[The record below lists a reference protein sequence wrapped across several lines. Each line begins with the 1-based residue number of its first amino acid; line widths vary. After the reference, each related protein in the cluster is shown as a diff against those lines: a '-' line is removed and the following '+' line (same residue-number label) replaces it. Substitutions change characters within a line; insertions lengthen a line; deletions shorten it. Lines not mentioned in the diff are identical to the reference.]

1 MSFEELLAHFPDLE
15 KDVCYKTLENSVY
28 YLEEIKDS
36 TVQLKTEE
44 EYWNLCLEN
53 ENLKEILFLENE
65 YSIMKN
71 EDSKKC
77 DWVIFGNNNIHF
89 IESKDVKPRN
99 RRKERIDAIKQLIA
113 TIEFYKSKVDL
124 DSITIF
130 SQICFQSK
138 SKTIKAGDQAR
149 KVLFKQYN
157 SEFSE
162 GNLIKFENPKP
173 DRF

>member
-1 MSFEELLAHFPDLE
+1 MSIKELLTHFPNLE
-15 KDVCYKTLENSVY
+15 KDVCYKILDNPIY

-53 ENLKEILFLENE
+53 ENLKKILFLENE
-65 YSIMKN
+65 NSIMKN

-77 DWVIFGNNNIHF
+77 DWSIFENNNIYF

-99 RRKERIDAIKQLIA
+99 RNKERKDATKQLIA
-113 TIEFYKSKVDL
+113 TIEFYKSKIDL
-124 DSITIF
+124 DSISIF

-138 SKTIKAGDQAR
+138 SKIVKAGDQAR

-162 GNLIKFENPKP
+162 GNLIKF
-173 DRF
+173 D

>member
-1 MSFEELLAHFPDLE
+1 MSFEELLANFPDLK
-15 KDVCYKTLENSVY
+15 KDICYKTLEDSVY

-36 TVQLKTEE
+36 VVQFKTEE

-53 ENLKEILFLENE
+53 ENSKEILFLENE

-77 DWVIFGNNNIHF
+77 DWAIFENNNIYF
-89 IESKDVKPRN
+89 IESKDVKPRSRN
-99 RRKERIDAIKQLIA
+99 KERKDATKQLIA
-113 TIEFYKSKVDL
+113 TIEFYNSKIEL
-124 DSITIF
+124 DSVKIF

-138 SKTIKAGDQAR
+138 SKIVKAGDQAR

-162 GNLIKFENPKP
+162 GNLIKFE
-173 DRF
+173 

>member
-1 MSFEELLAHFPDLE
+1 MSFEELLANFPDLE
-15 KDVCYKTLENSVY
+15 KDVCYKILENSIY

-71 EDSKKC
+71 EVSKKC
-77 DWVIFGNNNIHF
+77 DWVIFENNKLF
-89 IESKDVKPRN
+89 LVESKDVKPRN
-99 RRKERIDAIKQLIA
+99 RRKERNDATKQLIA
-113 TIEFYKSKVDL
+113 TLEFYKSKIDL
-124 DSITIF
+124 SSIAIF
-130 SQICFQSK
+130 SQICFQSN
-138 SKTIKAGDQAR
+138 SKIVKAGDQAR
-149 KVLFKQYN
+149 KILFKQYN

-162 GNLIKFENPKP
+162 GNIIKFE
-173 DRF
+173 

>member
-1 MSFEELLAHFPDLE
+1 MSFEELLANFPYLE
-15 KDVCYKTLENSVY
+15 KDVCYKTLENSIY

-36 TVQLKTEE
+36 TVQFKSEE

-53 ENLKEILFLENE
+53 ENLKKILFLENE
-65 YSIMKN
+65 NSIMKN

-77 DWVIFGNNNIHF
+77 DWVLFEGDKLYF

-99 RRKERIDAIKQLIA
+99 RRKERNDATKQLIA
-113 TIEFYKSKVDL
+113 TIEFYKSKMKL
-124 DSITIF
+124 DSITIYA
-130 SQICFQSK
+130 QICFQSK

-157 SEFSE
+157 SDFSE
-162 GNLIKFENPKP
+162 GNLIKFE
-173 DRF
+173 

>member
-1 MSFEELLAHFPDLE
+1 MSCEELLANFPDLE
-15 KDVCYKTLENSVY
+15 KDVCYKILKDSVY

-36 TVQLKTEE
+36 ITVFKVED

-53 ENLKEILFLENE
+53 DDLKEILLLENE
-65 YSIMKN
+65 NSIMKN

-77 DWVIFGNNNIHF
+77 DWVLFGNKNIYF
-89 IESKDVKPRN
+89 VESKDVKPRN
-99 RRKERIDAIKQLIA
+99 RNKERKDATKQLIA
-113 TIEFYKSKVDL
+113 TIEFYKSKIDL
-124 DSITIF
+124 NSISIF

-138 SKTIKAGDQAR
+138 SRVIKAGDQAR

-162 GNLIKFENPKP
+162 GNLIKF
-173 DRF
+173 

>member
-15 KDVCYKTLENSVY
+15 KDVCYKILNDSIY
-28 YLEEIKDS
+28 FFEEIKDS
-36 TVQLKTEE
+36 IVAFKTEE

-53 ENLKEILFLENE
+53 ESLKEFLFLENE

-71 EDSKKC
+71 ENSKKC
-77 DWVIFGNNNIHF
+77 DWVIYENKTIFF
-89 IESKDVKPRN
+89 VESKDVKPRN
-99 RRKERIDAIKQLIA
+99 RNKERKDAIKQLIT
-113 TIEFYKSKVDL
+113 TIEFYNSKIDL
-124 DSITIF
+124 STFSIF

-138 SKTIKAGDQAR
+138 SRVIKAGDQAR

-162 GNLIKFENPKP
+162 GNLIKFE
-173 DRF
+173 

>member
-1 MSFEELLAHFPDLE
+1 MSFEELLANFPDLK
-15 KDVCYKTLENSVY
+15 KDVCYKILENSVY
-28 YLEEIKDS
+28 YFEEIKDS
-36 TVQLKTEE
+36 PAQLKTEE

-65 YSIMKN
+65 NSIMKN

-77 DWVIFGNNNIHF
+77 DWSIFENNNIYF

-99 RRKERIDAIKQLIA
+99 RSKERKDATKQLIA
-113 TIEFYKSKVDL
+113 TIEFYKSKINL
-124 DSITIF
+124 DSISIF

-138 SKTIKAGDQAR
+138 SKIIKTGDQAR

-162 GNLIKFENPKP
+162 GNLIKF
-173 DRF
+173 D